1 MRVEKNF
8 SNAFTLAEV
17 LITLGII
24 GVVAA
29 MTMPTLINQTNGAQ
43 YKAAYKKAL
52 SVISQAVTL
61 NVALDDTGFAEAT
74 ADSNDGTNVATADAA
89 TPSIA
94 SILRGRINVITA
106 KVGAETGHTISG
118 TDAAIADTNTT
129 LYFNDGAAF
138 SFPQNAA
145 NCKPDNQCKGI
156 IDVNGV
162 KGPNKLTTDAESPAD
177 VYPVRFY
184 DQTIIPNS
192 DAAREVLYK

>member
-61 NVALDDTGFAEAT
+61 NVALDDTGFADAT
-74 ADSNDGTNVATADAA
+74 ANSNDGTDVATADAT

-94 SILRGRINVITA
+94 SILRSRINVITA
-106 KVGAETGHTISG
+106 KVGLENGHTVSG
-118 TDAAIADTNTT
+118 LTATGTNTT

-138 SFPQNAA
+138 SFPQDAT
-145 NCKPDNQCKGI
+145 NCTAEEQCTGF

-162 KGPNKLTTDAESPAD
+162 KGPNKLTDDADHPSD
-177 VYPVRFY
+177 IYPVRFY

-192 DAAREVLYK
+192 DAARAVLYK